1 MGGGACRRGTPA
13 CAHAPC
19 WSVVREGFLEDMS
32 ELRPEDGQELP
43 RVHWGRWGMR
53 LTNTAFILKALLNYE
68 SPELF
73 LFPKKAKEKELKQ
86 FTCVKA
92 KW

>member
-1 MGGGACRRGTPA
+1 MERRVQGSAVSTLLVAVRMGGGACRRGTPA

-53 LTNTAFILKALLNYE
+53 LTNTAFILKALL
-68 SPELF
+68 
-73 LFPKKAKEKELKQ
+73 
-86 FTCVKA
+86 
-92 KW
+92 